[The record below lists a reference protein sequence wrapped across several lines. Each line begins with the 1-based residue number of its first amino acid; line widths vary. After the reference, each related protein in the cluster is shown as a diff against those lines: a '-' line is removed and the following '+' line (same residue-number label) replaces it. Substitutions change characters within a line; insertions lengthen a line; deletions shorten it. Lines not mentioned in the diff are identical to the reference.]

1 MTTDQSSGTIPFE
14 VVESDGTK
22 QKKLSCTAVTFDG
35 WGCQSSKGIS
45 VTVSSRRC
53 QVHKVVQGTEHRP
66 FNPKS
71 DAHQAFLRKQLQKVD
86 NLERKYPRLNLD
98 DERGRFEAQLLEP
111 VAASSQ

>member
-1 MTTDQSSGTIPFE
+1 MAASCVYSRLEGITKLE
-14 VVESDGTK
+14 VRISDCCF
-22 QKKLSCTAVTFDG
+22 LPSC
-35 WGCQSSKGIS
+35 
-45 VTVSSRRC
+45 RC

-98 DERGRFEAQLLEP
+98 DERGCFEAQILEP
-111 VAASSQ
+111 VAASGH